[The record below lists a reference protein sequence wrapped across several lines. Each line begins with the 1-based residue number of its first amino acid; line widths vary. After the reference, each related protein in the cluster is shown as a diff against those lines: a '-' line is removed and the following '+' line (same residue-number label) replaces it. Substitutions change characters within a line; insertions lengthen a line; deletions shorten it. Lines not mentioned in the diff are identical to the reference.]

1 MFSTTVVN
9 IGYDGRALA
18 PPLELSPVPAAPPV
32 PAPEP
37 VDPATIDL
45 AGPHATAGP
54 GLPGRPA
61 GGAERKNGWQL
72 AEANGDAD
80 PYGIQYLL
88 NRARWSVAAARTA
101 LCGYVQ
107 DHLGDPQAVGIIDE
121 TAFLKKG
128 THSAGVARQYSG
140 TAGRVEN
147 CQVGV
152 FLAYAG
158 ARGYTLLDAE
168 LYLPKGWTSEPTRLL
183 ARAQAAGVTLA
194 WVVGDT
200 VHGHSGKSGKL
211 RSWLEEQDQAY
222 LLAVPAHATF
232 LVGRYEHV
240 VGEVHAALAEGD
252 WQRLSAGPGSK
263 GERWYDWQC
272 LVLAEGADADKDYY
286 LLFRRACAQPQKWR
300 AYLVWGPPACDVPTL
315 VRIAGSRWRIESAFE
330 MAKQEVGL
338 DEYEVRNARG
348 WDRHMILAL
357 LSVVRSASL
366 PPPAP
371 PQKGCGTGQP
381 DGFPTGPRPGRG
393 LTMPEIRRLWRRR
406 LRPVVADIK
415 QVLAWSGWR
424 RRHQWQQA
432 TTL

>member
-1 MFSTTVVN
+1 M
-9 IGYDGRALA
+9 
-18 PPLELSPVPAAPPV
+18 
-32 PAPEP
+32 
-37 VDPATIDL
+37 
-45 AGPHATAGP
+45 ATA
-54 GLPGRPA
+54 
-61 GGAERKNGWQL
+61 
-72 AEANGDAD
+72 
-80 PYGIQYLL
+80 
-88 NRARWSVAAARTA
+88 RTT

-140 TAGRVEN
+140 TAGRGGN

-168 LYLPKGWTSEPTRLL
+168 LYLPKGWTDKPARLQAIGLAPDTPFATKPALAQRLL

-200 VHGHSGKSGKL
+200 VYGHSGKL

-232 LVGRYEHV
+232 LVGRYEYG

-252 WQRLSAGPGSK
+252 WQRLRAGPGSQ

-272 LVLAEGADADKDYY
+272 LVLAEGADADKGPC

-300 AYLVWGPPACDVPTL
+300 AYLVWGPRPATCPPWSGL
-315 VRIAGSRWRIESAFE
+315 PAAAGASSRPSRWPSRKWAWTSTRCATPG
-330 MAKQEVGL
+330 A
-338 DEYEVRNARG
+338 
-348 WDRHMILAL
+348 
-357 LSVVRSASL
+357 
-366 PPPAP
+366 
-371 PQKGCGTGQP
+371 GT
-381 DGFPTGPRPGRG
+381 
-393 LTMPEIRRLWRRR
+393 
-406 LRPVVADIK
+406 
-415 QVLAWSGWR
+415 
-424 RRHQWQQA
+424 A
-432 TTL
+432 T

>member
-1 MFSTTVVN
+1 MST
-9 IGYDGRALA
+9 
-18 PPLELSPVPAAPPV
+18 VPTAPPV
-32 PAPEP
+32 PAPDP
-37 VDPATIDL
+37 VDPATIASWPAHREDVAHRLVPALGTVPTQRRAL
-45 AGPHATAGP
+45 AYLD
-54 GLPGRPA
+54 GLLSGT
-61 GGAERKNGWQL
+61 ERKNGWQL
-72 AEANGDAD
+72 AESNGDAD
-80 PYGIQYLL
+80 PYGIQYLF
-88 NRARWSVAAARTA
+88 NRARWSVATARTA

-107 DHLGDPQAVGIIDE
+107 DHLGDAQAVGIIDE

-128 THSAGVARQYSG
+128 AHSAGVARQYSG

-168 LYLPKGWTSEPTRLL
+168 LYLPEGWTSEPARLQGIGLAPDTPFRTKPALAQRLL

-200 VHGHSGKSGKL
+200 VYGHSGKL

-222 LLAVPAHATF
+222 LLAVPAHETF
-232 LVGRYEHV
+232 LVGRYEYV
-240 VGEVHAALAEGD
+240 VGEVYAALAEAD

-272 LVLAEGADADKDYY
+272 LVLAEGADADKGYY
-286 LLFRRACAQPQKWR
+286 LLFRRACAQPEKWQ
-300 AYLVWGPPACDVPTL
+300 AYLVWGPPTCDVPAL

-357 LSVVRSASL
+357 WALALLSVVRAASL
-366 PPPAP
+366 PPPD
-371 PQKGCGTGQP
+371 PQKKRA
-381 DGFPTGPRPGRG
+381 GPGSLTAFRRARG
-393 LTMPEIRRLWRRR
+393 L
-406 LRPVVADIK
+406 A
-415 QVLAWSGWR
+415 GG
-424 RRHQWQQA
+424 
-432 TTL
+432 

>member
-1 MFSTTVVN
+1 M
-9 IGYDGRALA
+9 
-18 PPLELSPVPAAPPV
+18 PPIPATPPV

-37 VDPATIDL
+37 VDPATIASWPAHRAEVADRL
-45 AGPHATAGP
+45 APALGTAP
-54 GLPGRPA
+54 TRARALAYLDGLLS
-61 GGAERKNGWQL
+61 GAERKNGWQL
-72 AEANGDAD
+72 AEVNGDAD

-88 NRARWSVAAARTA
+88 NRARWSVAEARTA
-101 LCGYVQ
+101 LCDYVQ

-158 ARGYTLLDAE
+158 AWGYTLLDAE
-168 LYLPKGWTSEPTRLL
+168 LYVPKGWTDKPARLQAVGLAPDTPLATKPQLAQRLL
-183 ARAQAAGVTLA
+183 ARAQAAGVSLA

-200 VHGHSGKSGKL
+200 VYGHSGKL
-211 RSWLEEQDQAY
+211 RSWLEARDQAY
-222 LLAVPAHATF
+222 LLAVPAHENF
-232 LVGRYEHV
+232 LVGRYEIV
-240 VGEVHAALAEGD
+240 VGAVFADLAEGD

-263 GERWYDWQC
+263 GERGYDWQC
-272 LVLAEGADADKDYY
+272 LVLAEGADADKGYY
-286 LLFRRACAQPQKWR
+286 LLFRRSCAQPEQWQ

-357 LSVVRSASL
+357 WALALLSVVRAACL
-366 PPPAP
+366 PPPD
-371 PQKGCGTGQP
+371 PQKKRA
-381 DGFPTGPRPGRG
+381 GPGSLTAFRRARG
-393 LTMPEIRRLWRRR
+393 L
-406 LRPVVADIK
+406 A
-415 QVLAWSGWR
+415 GG
-424 RRHQWQQA
+424 
-432 TTL
+432 

>member
-1 MFSTTVVN
+1 MC
-9 IGYDGRALA
+9 
-18 PPLELSPVPAAPPV
+18 PVPAAPPV

-37 VDPATIDL
+37 VDPATIATWTAHRADVAHRL
-45 AGPHATAGP
+45 APALGTAP
-54 GLPGRPA
+54 TQRRALAYLDGLLS
-61 GGAERKNGWQL
+61 GAERKNGWQL
-72 AEANGDAD
+72 AEVNGDAD

-88 NRARWSVAAARTA
+88 NRARWSVAEARTA
-101 LCGYVQ
+101 LYGYVQ

-128 THSAGVARQYSG
+128 AHSAGVARQYSG

-158 ARGYTLLDAE
+158 AQGYTLLDAE
-168 LYLPKGWTSEPTRLL
+168 LYLPEDWTNAPARLQGVGLAPDTPFRTKPQLAQRLL
-183 ARAQAAGVTLA
+183 ARAQAAGVSLA

-200 VHGHSGKSGKL
+200 VHGHSGKL

-222 LLAVPAHATF
+222 LLAVPTHETF
-232 LVGRYEHV
+232 LVGRYEYV

-252 WQRLSAGPGSK
+252 WQRFSAGPGSM

-272 LVLAEGADADKDYY
+272 LVLAEGADADKGYY
-286 LLFRRACAQPQKWR
+286 LLFRRACAQPQKWQ
-300 AYLVWGPPACDVPTL
+300 AYLVWGPPACDVPAL

-330 MAKQEVGL
+330 LARQEVGL

-357 LSVVRSASL
+357 WALALLSVVRAASL
-366 PPPAP
+366 SRPD
-371 PQKGCGTGQP
+371 PQKKRA
-381 DGFPTGPRPGRG
+381 GPGSLAAFRQARG
-393 LTMPEIRRLWRRR
+393 L
-406 LRPVVADIK
+406 A
-415 QVLAWSGWR
+415 GG
-424 RRHQWQQA
+424 
-432 TTL
+432 